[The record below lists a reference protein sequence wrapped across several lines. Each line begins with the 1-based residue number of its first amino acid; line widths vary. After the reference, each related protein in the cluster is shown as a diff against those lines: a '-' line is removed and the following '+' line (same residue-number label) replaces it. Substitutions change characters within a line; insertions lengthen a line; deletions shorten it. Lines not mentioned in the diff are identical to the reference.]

1 MGAEQYL
8 RMRQIADE
16 VNYVA
21 IEVDRLN
28 RSIEGEFRRS
38 VELKKYIDMRTRAYY
53 YRKGSMTGCRA

>member
-38 VELKKYIDMRTRAYY
+38 VELKKYRYAHQGILLPER
-53 YRKGSMTGCRA
+53 GV